1 MAEQWLRKC
10 KLTVQINKNEP
21 IALDLSDFHITFQVA
36 QPTTDQPKY
45 AEIYIYNLSAKTM
58 NLLAGDDNQIKDT
71 QVLLEVGYQSTALNL
86 LFKGNVFQYR
96 RGRDNQTDT
105 WLCILAQSS
114 DKYKQNA
121 VINQSVPAGVSI
133 NDMNQLLMGEV
144 QKYNVEQGYTPT
156 LSNQQYARGRVF
168 FGSLDRH
175 VQQFCADNNLNF
187 HVSDDVLNM
196 YKIGHY
202 IEKPAISITRHT
214 GMIGMPELTT
224 EGLNV
229 SCLLNPELQ
238 RGGRIVVDL
247 GNLQTEA
254 YDIQYGKQGIDQ
266 PQKNAN
272 TATNKQGYFIVQS
285 VQHFGDNRGDTWY
298 TQTVSTAPGA
308 VQPMT
313 GISIKGVS

>member
-1 MAEQWLRKC
+1 MAEQWLRQC
-10 KLTVQINKNEP
+10 KLTIQVNKGETR
-21 IALDLSDFHITFQVA
+21 ALDLSDFHITFHVS

-71 QVLLEVGYQSTALNL
+71 QVILEVGYKSKPLTVI
-86 LFKGNVFQYR
+86 FKGTVFQYR

-105 WLCILAQSS
+105 WLCVLAQSS
-114 DKYKQNA
+114 DAYKQTA

-133 NDMNQLLMGEV
+133 TDMSQVLMNEA
-144 QKYNVEQGYTPT
+144 QKYNIEQGHTT
-156 LSNQQYARGRVF
+156 ELSDQQYARGRVF

-175 VQQFCADNNLNF
+175 IQQFCADNNIDF

-196 YKIGHY
+196 YKLGKY
-202 IEKPAISITRHT
+202 IEKPAILLTRTT
-214 GMIGMPELTT
+214 GMIGMPQLTT

-229 SCLLNPELQ
+229 SCLLNPQ
-238 RGGRIVVDL
+238 ITRGARIVVDL
-247 GNLQTEA
+247 GNLQTEG
-254 YDIQYGKQGIDQ
+254 YDVQYGKQGVDQ

-285 VQHFGDNRGDTWY
+285 VEHFGDNRGNDWY

-313 GISIKGVS
+313 GISITGVS